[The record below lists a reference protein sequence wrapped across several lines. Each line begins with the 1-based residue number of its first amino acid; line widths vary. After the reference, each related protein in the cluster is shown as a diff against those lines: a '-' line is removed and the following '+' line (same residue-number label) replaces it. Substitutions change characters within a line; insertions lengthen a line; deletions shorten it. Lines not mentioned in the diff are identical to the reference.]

1 MASIWESKGDVAKT
15 QDILHKAIQ
24 EFPEDKALKI
34 LYIRMQLKD
43 ENVEE
48 TIYMQTIET
57 FIKEQPE
64 LPEDEEFQKL
74 MKEYNISLEE
84 KTNEDG
90 E

>member
-1 MASIWESKGDVAKT
+1 M
-15 QDILHKAIQ
+15 
-24 EFPEDKALKI
+24 
-34 LYIRMQLKD
+34 
-43 ENVEE
+43 EE
-48 TIYMQTIET
+48 AIYMQTIET
-57 FIKEQPE
+57 FIKEQPG